1 MSNSSLTMK
10 SIKPQPWDQPS
21 IKQYTKLI
29 HFQNWHLNEDHAAR
43 DLALGSLLSQPK
55 KTQLF
60 PSSCCIKSSA
70 PQRRR
75 TTLQLPS
82 CLNLAWKGRG
92 NFAKKSG
99 HFYPSQVHPA
109 SSDLFFRSSGSAA
122 RAFGFFAPAHGLP
135 RASLESSKA
144 WKKPWEE
151 CFWTNKFVEW
161 FAKKV
166 SISCSQVSARACANA
181 DCPHSTK
188 NLSQCQVVSYVH
200 SRYQQIIYTYSKMSV
215 LVSQTLIFLLHYG
228 TNRLTAAPVVVDDWL
243 FAAACRKCSTV
254 ASAAVGC
261 CWDTKSGN
269 LAKQPT
275 NPQAIQV
282 GKRWRRPTPKQQPS
296 KPPNK
301 LRHLGS
307 KIAVKDR
314 IRLWAWA
321 WWRLFLQ
328 VEFPMSCKA
337 IGCGETTRT
346 KCKSWQDTMCLIKLS
361 FKNPLS

>member
-1 MSNSSLTMK
+1 M
-10 SIKPQPWDQPS
+10 QQ
-21 IKQYTKLI
+21 
-29 HFQNWHLNEDHAAR
+29 
-43 DLALGSLLSQPK
+43 
-55 KTQLF
+55 F

-99 HFYPSQVHPA
+99 HFYPSQVHPT
-109 SSDLFFRSSGSAA
+109 SSDLFFPQFRICRTGIRVLFAGSW
-122 RAFGFFAPAHGLP
+122 FAT
-135 RASLESSKA
+135 SLTYRSSKA

-200 SRYQQIIYTYSKMSV
+200 SRYQQIIYTYSKISV
-215 LVSQTLIFLLHYG
+215 VDSQTIIFLLHYG

-282 GKRWRRPTPKQQPS
+282 GNRWRRPTPKQQPS
-296 KPPNK
+296 KPPTSWDT
-301 LRHLGS
+301 L
-307 KIAVKDR
+307 A
-314 IRLWAWA
+314 A
-321 WWRLFLQ
+321 
-328 VEFPMSCKA
+328 
-337 IGCGETTRT
+337 
-346 KCKSWQDTMCLIKLS
+346 KSL
-361 FKNPLS
+361 

>member
-1 MSNSSLTMK
+1 MLETLRIGITLEGDPHAVAHVQQFFDHEVHQASAMRPAIHQTIHQIHPLS
-10 SIKPQPWDQPS
+10 
-21 IKQYTKLI
+21 KLAPEWRPCSKGFGTWI
-29 HFQNWHLNEDHAAR
+29 SPFAK
-43 DLALGSLLSQPK
+43 K

-99 HFYPSQVHPA
+99 HFYPSQVHPT

-161 FAKKV
+161 FTKKM

-200 SRYQQIIYTYSKMSV
+200 SRYQQIIYTYSKISV
-215 LVSQTLIFLLHYG
+215 LVSQTLIFLLLYG
-228 TNRLTAAPVVVDDWL
+228 TNRLITAAPVVVDDWL

-269 LAKQPT
+269 LAQ
-275 NPQAIQV
+275 Q
-282 GKRWRRPTPKQQPS
+282 PTPKPY
-296 KPPNK
+296 
-301 LRHLGS
+301 R
-307 KIAVKDR
+307 
-314 IRLWAWA
+314 
-321 WWRLFLQ
+321 
-328 VEFPMSCKA
+328 
-337 IGCGETTRT
+337 
-346 KCKSWQDTMCLIKLS
+346 
-361 FKNPLS
+361 